1 MCGIT
6 GKIYSDRSRNID
18 ANELKQAADIIYH
31 RGPDDEGYYINK
43 NVGLGFRRLSI
54 IDLSNGHQPLS
65 NENDSI
71 WIVFNG
77 EIYNYQELRESL
89 IGKGHR
95 FKTMT
100 DTETLVHLYEE
111 YGTGCLKFLRGM
123 FAFAIWDNNKQELF
137 CARDRSG
144 IKPFYYYADDEKFI
158 FGSEIK
164 SITSSPGIDTTLSN
178 DALNSF
184 FAFGYITS
192 DLSIYSNIKKL
203 QPAHYLLLS
212 LKDKPVIEIRK
223 YWEINF
229 EPDHSKTEE
238 HWVEQIEE
246 TLSEAVKLHMLAD
259 VPVGAFLSGGIDS
272 SAVVAMMA
280 KNITAPIH
288 TFSIGFQEEK
298 FCELKYAR
306 EVAKKYGC
314 IHHEQ
319 IVEPESISLLPKLIG
334 AFDEPFADSSAIP
347 TYYVSKFAREH
358 LKVVL
363 SGDGGDEFFA
373 GYNIYTYLKK
383 IYKTS
388 SSFPSF
394 NKLLWGN
401 INKLIPG
408 NFPGKGLTHMLS
420 QNREHLGAHLCIWP
434 IDKRKKLMGR
444 SSTFKHSNTPELF
457 KQGLLDKGKGND
469 FISNLQYLDIQTYMT
484 DDVLTKVDRA
494 SKLNSLEVRVP
505 LLDHKFIELSFKIPS
520 NLKLKGSEQ
529 KYILRR
535 SMKIHLPD
543 SILNR
548 PKVGFSIPLSLW
560 FKEELKE
567 YIHDTLL
574 SDNSLSSNHL
584 DKKYVK
590 DLLNNNKNG
599 MCDNSARIWTLLCFE
614 EWLKQNR

>member
-6 GKIYSDRSRNID
+6 GKIYFDRSRNID
-18 ANELKQAADIIYH
+18 AHELKKATDVIYH
-31 RGPDDEGYYINK
+31 RGPDDEGFYINN

-54 IDLSNGHQPLS
+54 IDLSHGHQPLA
-65 NENDSI
+65 NENDSV

-77 EIYNYQELRESL
+77 EIYNYLELREHL
-89 IGKGHR
+89 IKKGHV
-95 FKTMT
+95 FKTKS
-100 DTETLVHLYEE
+100 DTETIVHLYEE
-111 YGTGCLKFLRGM
+111 YGTECVNYLRGM
-123 FAFAIWDNNKQELF
+123 FGFAIWDNNKQELF

-164 SITSSPGIDTTLSN
+164 SITRSGDIDKTLSN
-178 DALNSF
+178 EALNSF

-192 DLSIYSNIKKL
+192 NLSIYSKIKKL

-212 LKDKPVIEIRK
+212 FKDKPTIEIKK
-223 YWEINF
+223 YWEISF
-229 EPDHSKTEE
+229 EPDFSKTEDQWME
-238 HWVEQIEE
+238 EIEE
-246 TLSEAVKLHMLAD
+246 CLSDAVQSHMISD
-259 VPVGAFLSGGIDS
+259 VPIGAFLSGGIDS

-280 KNITAPIH
+280 KNSSSPIH

-298 FCELKYAR
+298 FSELKYAR
-306 EVAKKYGC
+306 EIAEKYGC
-314 IHHEQ
+314 VHHEQ
-319 IVEPESISLLPKLIG
+319 IVEPESIILLPKLIG

-347 TYYVSKFAREH
+347 TYYVCKFAREH

-394 NKLLWGN
+394 NKFFWGN
-401 INKLIPG
+401 INKLIPE
-408 NFPGKGLTHMLS
+408 NFAGKGTTHMLS
-420 QNREHLGAHLCIWP
+420 QNREHLGAHLSIWST
-434 IDKRKKLMGR
+434 DKRKKLIGGGD
-444 SSTFKHSNTPELF
+444 TFKYSNEPELF
-457 KQGLLDKGKGND
+457 KQGLLDKGNGND

-494 SKLNSLEVRVP
+494 SMMNSLEVRVP
-505 LLDHKFIELSFKIPS
+505 LLDHKFMELSFKIPS
-520 NLKLKGSEQ
+520 KLKLNGNEQ
-529 KYILRR
+529 KYILRK
-535 SMKIHLPD
+535 SLTKYLPD

-548 PKVGFSIPLSLW
+548 PKAGFSIPLSGW
-560 FKEELKE
+560 FQEELKE
-567 YIHDTLL
+567 YIDDILL
-574 SDNSLSSNHL
+574 SDNSLSANHL
-584 DKKYVK
+584 NKRYVK
-590 DLLNNNKNG
+590 DLLNDNKKG
-599 MCDNSARIWTLLCFE
+599 MRDNSARIWTLLCFE